1 MKKRMFTIAVAA
13 LALATFAALAGEIV
27 VRNVATGAYG
37 EWQHTGGGVLLLKG
51 VVSTATGGVLQVKHD
66 YMVGGAGVT
75 TRDVGNLTTV
85 ETSRVVGGLPADV
98 YVLTGQKI
106 TVTNTTEIAGHTVYL
121 FLEKQE

>member
-1 MKKRMFTIAVAA
+1 MSLDSLYAR
-13 LALATFAALAGEIV
+13 
-27 VRNVATGAYG
+27 YG
-37 EWQHTGGGVLLLKG
+37 HVLR
-51 VVSTATGGVLQVKHD
+51 QFVKFG
-66 YMVGGAGVT
+66 MVGGAGVT